1 LWKMR
6 RIRFVGLSFPTSIEE
21 TAMKNFG
28 IVCAALVIAASL
40 VASASA
46 ADRAVSK
53 STLSSMGLSSMR
65 QLSDADGLAIRG
77 KGTSA
82 SVWGESTASF
92 PGQTSTNGYQA
103 AADHH
108 HSSSSAAGGSIS
120 AAGVV
125 TGGHHGVSFVV
136 GVAGGASF
144 ASAH

>member
-1 LWKMR
+1 
-6 RIRFVGLSFPTSIEE
+6 
-21 TAMKNFG
+21 MKNLG

-53 STLSSMGLSSMR
+53 STLSSMGLSSMQ

-82 SVWGESTASF
+82 SVWGQSTANF
-92 PGQTSTNGYQA
+92 LGGQTSTNGYQA
-103 AADHH
+103 SASHY
-108 HSSSSAAGGSIS
+108 HSSSSAVGGSIS
-120 AAGVV
+120 FAGVAV
-125 TGGHHGVSFVV
+125 VSNNGFLFVG